1 MDLATLIASTLQ
13 ARARQLRLV
22 SYVARQA
29 ALGRTLT
36 QALEDSY
43 VVSRTSEDDRRRL
56 AQDPALVTAWQGALE
71 RTPGA
76 SGGRTVWGL
85 VAAPALADPD
95 EPRRILV
102 IANETAGTEAVLEE
116 VRYRCGDGAAEVLMV
131 APALPAGTRHPE
143 SDLAFARAQ
152 AEARLNAA
160 VAALAEVGVAA
171 RCEVGPVDPLVA
183 LDQALGR
190 FDADEVI
197 IGTNPHK
204 RSRWLRQR
212 VVQQA
217 RERYALP
224 VTHLVADLEFERW
237 DDEVRARAERW
248 PDPTARDLGV
258 LDDPDASFDYDGPPE
273 AIDAA
278 QFGQSEVVE
287 RDKRWVDW
295 RERMGGE
302 D

>member
-1 MDLATLIASTLQ
+1 MDLATLIASTLR

-22 SYVARQA
+22 AYVARQA
-29 ALGRTLT
+29 ALGRPLAE
-36 QALEDSY
+36 ALADSY
-43 VVSRTSEDDRRRL
+43 VVSRTSEEERRRL
-56 AQDPALVTAWQGALE
+56 LEDPTLVSAWQGAVE
-71 RTPGA
+71 RGGA
-76 SGGRTVWGL
+76 PQGRRVWGL
-85 VAAPALADPD
+85 VAAPALADAG

-116 VRYRCGDGAAEVLMV
+116 VRYRAGEGPAEVLLV

-152 AEARLNAA
+152 AESRLQAA
-160 VAALAEVGVAA
+160 VAALAEAGVAA

-183 LDQALGR
+183 LDGALGR

-204 RSRWLRQR
+204 RSRWLRQK

-224 VTHLVADLEFERW
+224 VTHLVADVEFERW
-237 DDEVRARAERW
+237 EDEVRARGERW
-248 PDPTARDLGV
+248 PDPTARDLTM
-258 LDDPDASFDYDGPPE
+258 LEDPNAFLDYDGPPE

-278 QFGQSEVVE
+278 QFVASEVVE

>member
-1 MDLATLIASTLQ
+1 
-13 ARARQLRLV
+13 
-22 SYVARQA
+22 
-29 ALGRTLT
+29 
-36 QALEDSY
+36 
-43 VVSRTSEDDRRRL
+43 
-56 AQDPALVTAWQGALE
+56 
-71 RTPGA
+71 
-76 SGGRTVWGL
+76 VWGL

-102 IANETAGTEAVLEE
+102 IANETAGTEAVLQE

-152 AEARLNAA
+152 AESRLQAA
-160 VAALAEVGVAA
+160 VAALAEAGVGA
-171 RCEVGPVDPLVA
+171 RGEVGPVDPLVA
-183 LDQALGR
+183 LDEALGR

-224 VTHLVADLEFERW
+224 VTHLVADVEFERW
-237 DDEVRARAERW
+237 EDEVRARAERW
-248 PDPTARDLGV
+248 PDPTARDLDV
-258 LDDPDASFDYDGPPE
+258 LENPGGKLDYDGPPE

-278 QFGQSEVVE
+278 QFVESEVVE

-295 RERMGGE
+295 RERTGGE

>member
-1 MDLATLIASTLQ
+1 MDLATLISSTLQ

-22 SYVARQA
+22 AYVARQA
-29 ALGRTLT
+29 ALGRTLPE
-36 QALEDSY
+36 ALGDHY
-43 VVSRTSEDDRRRL
+43 VVSRTSEADRSL
-56 AQDPALVTAWQGALE
+56 LLEDPALVSAWAGALRRQAE
-71 RTPGA
+71 GPEDTR
-76 SGGRTVWGL
+76 VWGL
-85 VAAPALADPD
+85 IAAPALADPD

-102 IANETAGTEAVLEE
+102 IANETAGTEAVLAE
-116 VRYRCGDGAAEVLMV
+116 VRYRCGGGPAEVLLV

-143 SDLAFARAQ
+143 SDMAFARAQ
-152 AEARLNAA
+152 AEARLQAA
-160 VAALAEVGVAA
+160 VAALAEHGVSA
-171 RCEVGPVDPLVA
+171 RGEVGPVDPLVA

-197 IGTNPHK
+197 VGTNPHK

-224 VTHLVADLEFERW
+224 VTHLVADVEFERW
-237 DDEVRARAERW
+237 EDEVRARAERW
-248 PDPTARDLGV
+248 PDPTARDLTV
-258 LDDPDASFDYDGPPE
+258 LEDPDAMFDYDGPPE

-278 QFGQSEVVE
+278 QFVESEVVE

-295 RERMGGE
+295 RERVGGE
-302 D
+302 G